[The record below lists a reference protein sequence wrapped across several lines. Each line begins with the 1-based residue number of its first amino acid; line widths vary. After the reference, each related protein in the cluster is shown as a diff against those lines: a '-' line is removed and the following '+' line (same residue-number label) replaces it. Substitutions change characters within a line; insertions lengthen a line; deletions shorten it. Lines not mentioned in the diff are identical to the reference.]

1 MEVEKDAANS
11 TCTQA
16 QTYAVK
22 ERVKSFDE
30 RCDDKTRKKLKLLLI
45 IASVLAVLV
54 ELMLFRPY
62 PNNYNAYYIAFCVI
76 MACVLIAFN
85 WEGFKRSKE
94 GWFSAAVLIT
104 LLAAA
109 PIMWGKTDFSEFEET
124 LRLINHLFAVP
135 LVGLLIPTIIG
146 RDFQRN
152 SVRYFMTGYAMNLAP
167 NWFKH
172 FSMPFRLIGKTK
184 AGDKRM
190 LGKVLIGVAI
200 GIPVFVVLILL
211 LSQANEG
218 LNRFIHD
225 LPELPKLW
233 FFRLQVILLAAPMV
247 YSFIA
252 SCLEDHGI
260 EHPKTK
266 PVSWHWN
273 TVTFGIITAM
283 MIIAYIIFAI
293 FQFEYLSGF
302 NGLPEE
308 YTYSEY
314 AVKGFGELNVVAF
327 INICCV
333 VLGLTFCKD
342 ENGRVKSSV
351 KILLAILLAF
361 SFLLAASAMGRLIM
375 YINAYGLT
383 SKRILAFWFETAIL
397 MVFVL
402 STVKL
407 IKPSFRAVYWG
418 AGIILIW
425 YAILNYSAPIINM
438 IA

>member
-54 ELMLFRPY
+54 ELMLFRAY

-85 WEGFKRSKE
+85 WEAFKRSKE

-104 LLAAA
+104 LLAAT

-225 LPELPKLW
+225 LPELPEPESGIYYYRKNDGRVEGL
-233 FFRLQVILLAAPMV
+233 LQCMRDIAGVVPVPQDRGGEDRGTLEVRISLLLREFGVPANIKGYQYLRKAIQMAVETPESMSAVTKILYPDIAKCHGTTASCVERAMRSAIEVAWDRGNLECLHRYFGYTINPRAGRPTN
-247 YSFIA
+247 SEFIA
-252 SCLEDHGI
+252 TIADALGMEEKYPES
-260 EHPKTK
+260 
-266 PVSWHWN
+266 
-273 TVTFGIITAM
+273 TA
-283 MIIAYIIFAI
+283 
-293 FQFEYLSGF
+293 
-302 NGLPEE
+302 
-308 YTYSEY
+308 
-314 AVKGFGELNVVAF
+314 
-327 INICCV
+327 
-333 VLGLTFCKD
+333 
-342 ENGRVKSSV
+342 
-351 KILLAILLAF
+351 
-361 SFLLAASAMGRLIM
+361 
-375 YINAYGLT
+375 
-383 SKRILAFWFETAIL
+383 
-397 MVFVL
+397 
-402 STVKL
+402 
-407 IKPSFRAVYWG
+407 
-418 AGIILIW
+418 
-425 YAILNYSAPIINM
+425 
-438 IA
+438 